1 MDSAK
6 LNDWMQVIGIFAL
19 VASLVFV
26 GLQMRQDQE
35 IAKATLYQMRSDSSR
50 ELGMA
55 ILENPELRDAI
66 IRSQTAGADSISP
79 NDRLIM
85 VVNCQTVLGHFENSH
100 HLFQL
105 GFLSSEQWTT
115 DLKQIAAFI
124 GRNSECKKAWT
135 GGQRSTFRP
144 SFAEEIDAILQN

>member
-6 LNDWMQVIGIFAL
+6 LHDWMQVIGIFAV

-35 IAKATLYQMRSDSSR
+35 IAKATLYQMRSDSAR

-55 ILENPELRDAI
+55 VLENAELRDVI
-66 IRSQTAGADSISP
+66 VRSNTAGAEGLSP
-79 NDRLIM
+79 NDNLLII
-85 VVNCQTVLGHFENSH
+85 VNCQTVLGHFENSH

-105 GFLSSEQWTT
+105 GFLSAEQWTA
-115 DLKQIAAFI
+115 DLKQIALFI
-124 GRNSECKKAWT
+124 GRNSECKQAWAD
-135 GGQRSTFRP
+135 GQRSTFRP
-144 SFAEEIDAILQN
+144 SFAEEIDAMF